1 MAIQTYLSGIAWCN
15 LIGLRRMLLDAKN
28 EFLRTSV
35 RLFMWTMLL
44 DDNNAFQSTVHW
56 IICAKVTK
64 PVCHP
69 ALVESLDIIRANDA
83 YLAVVMR

>member
-44 DDNNAFQSTVHW
+44 DDNNAFQRTVHR
-56 IICAKVTK
+56 INRAKSRS
-64 PVCHP
+64 PFAILP
-69 ALVESLDIIRANDA
+69 LSRQ
-83 YLAVVMR
+83 